1 MNWLCP
7 TLLCASLLED
17 LKPENLLLV
26 LGKLGQGQRLDLDLL
41 LVTLLLLMIL
51 LALPL
56 LLLLLGKL
64 THWLDQQ
71 RNQRRNLLEWLRL
84 VAL

>member
-1 MNWLCP
+1 
-7 TLLCASLLED
+7 
-17 LKPENLLLV
+17 
-26 LGKLGQGQRLDLDLL
+26 
-41 LVTLLLLMIL
+41 MIL

-56 LLLLLGKL
+56 LLLQL